1 MDLIKLRYDTNYS
14 PIIFMYAANKVGK
27 TTVKVYE
34 SRYVAHLAMSGSK
47 RETTNQQAYAFFLPT
62 N

>member
-27 TTVKVYE
+27 ATVKVYE

-47 RETTNQQAYAFFLPT
+47 RETTN
-62 N
+62 